1 MEEIYVT
8 DHDSFF
14 NINGE
19 LIPTNQRKSTTPC
32 GEKIKI
38 NKKYYTVVSTGNKLC
53 CDNCSFLNG
62 AYCNVIGLP
71 CAAHEREDDNN
82 VIFQLI
88 IEREQREFNGLFTT
102 EDLKAK
108 LGYKWK

>member
-1 MEEIYVT
+1 MEEIHVT

-19 LIPTNQRKSTTPC
+19 LIPTNQRKSNTPP
-32 GEKIKI
+32 GERIKI
-38 NKKYYTVVSTGNKLC
+38 NNNYYNVISTGNKLC

-62 AYCNVIGLP
+62 QYCNVFGLP
-71 CAAHEREDDNN
+71 CAAHEREDNEN

-88 IEREQREFNGLFTT
+88 IERKEREFNGLLTT

-108 LGYKWK
+108 FGYRWK

>member
-1 MEEIYVT
+1 MEEIHVT

-19 LIPTNQRKSTTPC
+19 LIPTNQRKSDTPP
-32 GEKIKI
+32 GGRIKI
-38 NKKYYTVVSTGNKLC
+38 NNNYYTVISTGNRLC

-62 AYCNVIGLP
+62 QYCNVFGLP
-71 CAAHEREDDNN
+71 CAAHEREDNKN

-88 IEREQREFNGLFTT
+88 IERKEREFNGLLTT

-108 LGYKWK
+108 LGYRWK